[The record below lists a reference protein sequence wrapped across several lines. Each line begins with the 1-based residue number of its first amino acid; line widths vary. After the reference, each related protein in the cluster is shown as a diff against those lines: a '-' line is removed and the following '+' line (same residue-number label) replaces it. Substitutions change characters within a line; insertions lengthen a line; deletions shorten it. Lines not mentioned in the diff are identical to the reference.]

1 MMRMEA
7 YVVDTAFSGKLN
19 NLCLCSV
26 GRKLK
31 ISISELF
38 FVKDSSTGG
47 SNVIEA
53 GEEFVDVADNIIS
66 SEVQG

>member
-7 YVVDTAFSGKLN
+7 YIVDTAFSGKLN

-31 ISISELF
+31 ISIFELF
-38 FVKDSSTGG
+38 FVRDSSTGG
-47 SNVIEA
+47 SNVIET
-53 GEEFVDVADNIIS
+53 EEFMDVADNIIS